1 MRVFPIGI
9 ELALDV
15 AVQRSHNA
23 DPREHRGP
31 PDVATRISA
40 SIAACHSGASCSAF
54 GSFVMYLPASSS
66 VTSWRPRGSV
76 IGSSKGRFQPR
87 SAMLRPDL

>member
-23 DPREHRGP
+23 DPREHRRPARRRHQDQRFHRGLSLRGLVLGLRKLR
-31 PDVATRISA
+31 DVVA
-40 SIAACHSGASCSAF
+40 SILKRDE
-54 GSFVMYLPASSS
+54 LPAAGQGNGIVEGTFPAALS
-66 VTSWRPRGSV
+66 RH
-76 IGSSKGRFQPR
+76 
-87 SAMLRPDL
+87 AAA